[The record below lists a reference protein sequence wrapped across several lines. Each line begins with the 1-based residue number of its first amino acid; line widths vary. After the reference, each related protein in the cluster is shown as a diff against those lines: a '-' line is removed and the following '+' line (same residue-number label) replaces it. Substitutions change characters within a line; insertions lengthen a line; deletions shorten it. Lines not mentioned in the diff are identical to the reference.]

1 MCYVNILWVFEYVIF
16 KSFNG
21 YIILVNNMYYLI
33 VIIGYNNVFF
43 GVKIDINWICQVYV
57 FFKNFVFKLCELFIL
72 LRIDQKLMILGVC
85 DYDFV

>member
-1 MCYVNILWVFEYVIF
+1 MGKFFDGSVFLVIYDNFIFMCYVNILWVFEYVIF

-43 GVKIDINWICQVYV
+43 GVKIDINWIC
-57 FFKNFVFKLCELFIL
+57 
-72 LRIDQKLMILGVC
+72 
-85 DYDFV
+85 

>member
-43 GVKIDINWICQVYV
+43 GVKIDINWIC
-57 FFKNFVFKLCELFIL
+57 
-72 LRIDQKLMILGVC
+72 
-85 DYDFV
+85 